1 MRPLLEYWP
10 RGSAP
15 ANILLQQHRAQ
26 GRHSPD
32 VNLSAGPDDQHGMWS
47 VLWFLIVCLCAYG
60 AYRSIR
66 GGFSH
71 SQSEKLS
78 GYGIVGCIVLIMLA
92 ASLVAHLF

>member
-1 MRPLLEYWP
+1 
-10 RGSAP
+10 
-15 ANILLQQHRAQ
+15 
-26 GRHSPD
+26 
-32 VNLSAGPDDQHGMWS
+32 MWS

-66 GGFSH
+66 GGFSR

-78 GYGIVGCIVLIMLA
+78 GYGIVGCIVLIVLA